1 MGDYIFT
8 DATSGD
14 TVCGGGG
21 KYLRP
26 VVGYHAALR
35 LERYRR
41 TDAVDGS
48 AMLSAIHTK
57 YPPTYFYKVRVEYTF
72 CYKRCEDGKAPCLQ
86 HHSAPPAARLP
97 HIHVIF
103 PLRHSVIRHPSYII
117 TRYQFHCLTSPF
129 FHLSQVRICLHH
141 SSMPYSAA
149 QRPVK
154 EVVV

>member
-72 CYKRCEDGKAPCLQ
+72 CYKRCEDGKVRIYPISCI
-86 HHSAPPAARLP
+86 PRFLP
-97 HIHVIF
+97 HLHTIS
-103 PLRHSVIRHPSYII
+103 PSARHHPPI
-117 TRYQFHCLTSPF
+117 TLPSRRCA
-129 FHLSQVRICLHH
+129 
-141 SSMPYSAA
+141 SACTT
-149 QRPVK
+149 RRSRTWRRRRR
-154 EVVV
+154 